1 MRIRIRIGPST
12 GENVTHYKSW
22 VAAIIYLTVI
32 KSFSL
37 LLIRPRGRKLMSK
50 NIILIICP
58 MIGMISPTS
67 SSTSIACFISIWILG
82 YDRHAHK
89 IAIFSWPSCWAL
101 PFATVPKKKVG
112 SLFRRVH
119 KLTQIIMQIFSRA
132 QINAARRRKTSLF
145 WTFEYFNAP

>member
-82 YDRHAHK
+82 YDRDTHIKLLFLVGPAVGL
-89 IAIFSWPSCWAL
+89 SLLLLCQ
-101 PFATVPKKKVG
+101 KKKWV
-112 SLFRRVH
+112 R
-119 KLTQIIMQIFSRA
+119 FSEEC
-132 QINAARRRKTSLF
+132 IN
-145 WTFEYFNAP
+145 